1 MTRIFAKEALTP
13 EGWQENIVVT
23 VDDTGRIASVLPG
36 DTGDISVDALLPAP
50 VNLHSHAFQRAM
62 AGLTEQRG
70 PDPRDSFWTW
80 RKLMYRFLDQL
91 TPDQVEA
98 IAAQVFME
106 MAEAGYGAVAEFHYL
121 HHAVGGAPYARLSE
135 MSDRIFAAAS
145 EVGLGLTHLPVLYQ
159 WGGLDR
165 RPLQGGQQRF
175 HNDPEQFA
183 RLWEDAAGSLP
194 RADDRIGVA
203 PHSLRAVDANG
214 LAAALALT
222 NGPVHMHLAEQVAEV
237 EEVEAAVG
245 ARPVEHLL
253 ATRDVGPN
261 WCLIHCTQMTDT
273 ETRALAATGAV
284 AGLCP
289 ITESSLGD
297 GIFNGTTYLGAGGQ
311 IGFGSDSNV
320 HISLWDELK
329 TLEYSQRLRDRSR
342 AALATPEHS
351 VGRVLMDAAARG
363 GAQAGGRQSGAI
375 APGYWAD
382 ILGLNTTNAAAAGR
396 RGDTLLDTL
405 IFGGRGAECI
415 NHVWSAGRH
424 IVKEGQHPRRSE
436 IETRFLKVLNTL
448 GQDI

>member
-13 EGWQENIVVT
+13 EGWKDDIVVT
-23 VDDTGRIASVLPG
+23 VDEAGRIDSVQPG
-36 DTGDISVDALLPAP
+36 TTGDVSVDALLPAP
-50 VNLHSHAFQRAM
+50 INLHSHAFQRAM

-121 HHAVGGAPYARLSE
+121 HHAVGGTPYDRLSE
-135 MSDRIFAAAS
+135 MSDRIFSAAS
-145 EVGLGLTHLPVLYQ
+145 ETGLGLTHLPVLYQ
-159 WGGLDR
+159 WGGLDS

-175 HNDPEQFA
+175 HNDPDQFA
-183 RLWEDAAGSLP
+183 RLWEDAARSLP

-203 PHSLRAVDANG
+203 PHSLRAVDSDG
-214 LAAALALT
+214 LSAALSLT
-222 NGPVHMHLAEQVAEV
+222 NGPIHMHLAEQVAEV
-237 EEVEAAVG
+237 EEVVAAVG

-253 ATRDVGPN
+253 ATREVDQN
-261 WCLIHCTQMTDT
+261 WCLIHCTQMTDS
-273 ETRALAATGAV
+273 ETRALAATRAV

-297 GIFNGTTYLGAGGQ
+297 GIFNGTTYLGAGGRV
-311 IGFGSDSNV
+311 GFGSDSNV

-342 AALATPEHS
+342 AALATQDRS
-351 VGRVLMDAAARG
+351 VGRVLMSAAAQG
-363 GAQAGGRQSGAI
+363 GAQAAGRHSGEI
-375 APGYWAD
+375 APGCWAD
-382 ILGLNTTNAAAAGR
+382 LLGLRTNNAAAAGR
-396 RGDTLLDTL
+396 RGDTLLDTV

-415 NHVWSAGRH
+415 DHVWSAGRH
-424 IVKEGQHPRRSE
+424 IVKEGKHHRRAE